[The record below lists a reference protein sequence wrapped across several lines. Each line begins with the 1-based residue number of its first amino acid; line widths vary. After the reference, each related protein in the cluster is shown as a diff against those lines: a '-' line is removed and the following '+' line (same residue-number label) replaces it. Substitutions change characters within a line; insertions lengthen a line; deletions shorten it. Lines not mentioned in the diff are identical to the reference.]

1 MSRCPSSSTKAVRR
15 PLAVFGLGFLAAQW
29 LLISAPLAGFL
40 PAALFVLG
48 VYLYRGR
55 RGYPRLLV
63 AAGLLALGVFGLY
76 RALRVLPAQR
86 LAGGEYALRL
96 EITETEA
103 SYGDGLVRGTARV
116 LLLDGAEPGS
126 RLLVSFDTLPECE
139 EGDLVEGRFLLRG
152 LEQDEWRSSQLADGI
167 FLRAEY
173 EGSFAWAGSSGGW
186 RAAVR
191 ALRRALGANI
201 SRFIPKPYRAV
212 VRAMV
217 TGDKSGLSS
226 GQRRLFRSAGLS
238 HILVVSGLHLGIL
251 SGFFGGRRNQ
261 YRFYRLRAVFTL
273 ILVLLLMA
281 VSGFGPSVC
290 RAGIAAIVSEV
301 GVILLLVPDAVTSLG
316 FASLLLGLLN
326 PYAAG
331 DIGLELSVCATL
343 GVLFS
348 ARAARRFKAWNP
360 ARGRL
365 HSGLDKAADWVL
377 PSLFAVLFTLP
388 VQLWQGLAV
397 SGVAL
402 PANLAVLW
410 AVKPLLLCGL
420 FCAVL
425 GFIPVLWPLHRLFS
439 FAAGLLA
446 RYCCQIAAAL
456 VRLPFASLV
465 LHRNYALFIWA
476 CLFLLGL
483 WAWRARCFGRFW
495 AAVPGVLLAASLCG
509 TALARDVVELALVGS
524 GYNPCAVVTQNGQAL
539 VLFRGGSANARA
551 VSRYLEQRGIASPAL
566 LVDLRA
572 EPGTQHL
579 AAQTTL
585 LLEQLP
591 LEKEKTRQFGGVSLR
606 LWNGGQGNLVL
617 LSAGGYTAAMASGS
631 VQFGQTVPVDLLL
644 AGPGAPGSLQ
654 PGAVLYTSRAYPW
667 LRELPQSCTR
677 IFSYADPLLRLRPGA
692 SVQFEE
698 VLYDPQ

>member
-1 MSRCPSSSTKAVRR
+1 MRR

-40 PAALFVLG
+40 PAALFVLAAC
-48 VYLYRGR
+48 LFKRR
-55 RGYPRLLV
+55 RGCPRLLL

-76 RALRVLPAQR
+76 RVLRVLPAER
-86 LAGGEYALRL
+86 LAGKEYTLRL
-96 EITETEA
+96 EITGTEA
-103 SYGDGLVRGTARV
+103 SYGDGLVRGQASV
-116 LLLDGAEPGS
+116 LLLNGAEPGS
-126 RLLVSFDTLPECE
+126 RLRVSFEALPECE

-152 LEQDEWRSSQLADGI
+152 LEQDEWRSSHLADGV

-173 EGSFAWAGSSGGW
+173 EGGFVWAGRSGGW

-191 ALRRALGANI
+191 TLRKALGANI
-201 SRFIPKPYRAV
+201 SRYIPKPYRGIL
-212 VRAMV
+212 RAMV
-217 TGDKSGLSS
+217 TGDKSALSS
-226 GQRRLFRSAGLS
+226 GQRQLFRSAGLS

-251 SGFFGGRRNQ
+251 SGFFGVRQGR
-261 YRFYRLRAVFTL
+261 YRFYRLQAVLTL
-273 ILVLLLMA
+273 IFVLLLMA

-290 RAGIAAIVSEV
+290 RAGIAAIVSQL
-301 GVILLLVPDAVTSLG
+301 GVILLLVPDPLTSLG
-316 FASLLLGLLN
+316 FAALLLGLQN

-331 DIGLELSVCATL
+331 DVGLELSVCATL

-360 ARGRL
+360 AKGRL
-365 HSGLDKAADWVL
+365 RSGLDKMADWVL

-388 VQLWQGLAV
+388 VQLWQSLAV
-397 SGVAL
+397 SGVTL
-402 PANLAVLW
+402 FANLAVLW

-420 FCAVL
+420 LCAVL

-446 RYCCQIAAAL
+446 KYFCQIAAAL
-456 VRLPFASLV
+456 VRLPFAALA
-465 LHRNYALFIWA
+465 LHRSYALFVWA
-476 CLFLLGL
+476 CLFVLGL
-483 WAWRARCFGRFW
+483 WAWRAGCFGRFW
-495 AAVPGVLLAASLCG
+495 LAVPGIVLAASLCG
-509 TALARDVVELALVGS
+509 MALSRDVVELALVGS
-524 GYNPCAVVTQNGQAL
+524 GYNPCAVVIQNGQAL

-551 VSRYLEQRGIASPAL
+551 VSRYLERRGIGMPAL
-566 LVDLRA
+566 LADLRA
-572 EPGTQHL
+572 EPGAQPL
-579 AAQTTL
+579 GAQTTL

-591 LEKEKTRQFGGVSLR
+591 LDREQTQRFGGVGLR
-606 LWNGGQGNLVL
+606 LWNGRQGNLVL

-631 VQFGQTVPVDLLL
+631 VQFGQPVPVDLLL

-667 LRELPQSCTR
+667 LRELPQNCTR
-677 IFSYADPLLRLRPGA
+677 LFSYTDPLLRLRPGA